1 MAKRPISTVTKST
14 PVVRNGTPK
23 TKRSTPYWA
32 SVPMVP
38 RNMPAKSEIS
48 AAGSEDW
55 FSTETPARPNTT
67 TEKNSTLESVSA
79 KRAKG
84 GAKKAR
90 KSALTSPPTA
100 EDMMASPSAYWVA
113 PLPAQLVALPGGGHV
128 HGVARDVEEDAGDRA
143 PEDAAAVDADHE
155 QQRGDDAHQVG
166 ERQHQHDRVEH
177 GDAGQ
182 RAGQDADDQAERDH
196 AQVQRLQRVLEPDAQ
211 APNARS
217 KNALDHVVRIRR
229 CRGRGRGPG

>member
-1 MAKRPISTVTKST
+1 MPTSVPRASGQRSGQRSSSGSRGTARPWPRAGVTPGWAVTICSSTSPMAKRPISTVTKST

-55 FSTETPARPNTT
+55 FSTDTPARPKTT
-67 TEKNSTLESVSA
+67 TEKNSTLESVRA
-79 KRAKG
+79 KRANG

-100 EDMMASPSAYWVA
+100 EDMMARPSAYWVR
-113 PLPAQLVALPGGGHV
+113 PCWL
-128 HGVARDVEEDAGDRA
+128 
-143 PEDAAAVDADHE
+143 
-155 QQRGDDAHQVG
+155 
-166 ERQHQHDRVEH
+166 
-177 GDAGQ
+177 
-182 RAGQDADDQAERDH
+182 
-196 AQVQRLQRVLEPDAQ
+196 
-211 APNARS
+211 S
-217 KNALDHVVRIRR
+217 
-229 CRGRGRGPG
+229 

>member
-100 EDMMASPSAYWVA
+100 EDMMASPSAYWVR
-113 PLPAQLVALPGGGHV
+113 PCWL
-128 HGVARDVEEDAGDRA
+128 
-143 PEDAAAVDADHE
+143 
-155 QQRGDDAHQVG
+155 
-166 ERQHQHDRVEH
+166 
-177 GDAGQ
+177 
-182 RAGQDADDQAERDH
+182 
-196 AQVQRLQRVLEPDAQ
+196 
-211 APNARS
+211 S
-217 KNALDHVVRIRR
+217 W
-229 CRGRGRGPG
+229 